1 MASSR
6 HLFLGASALA
16 ALLLAGCGGNPPV
29 TQNTPD
35 AGNSSR
41 VTVIVHDSFAISDEL
56 KNQFAKE
63 TGYALNIVTNGDGG
77 ALANK
82 LVLTKDS
89 PLGDVA
95 YGIDNTFASRAV
107 AEGVFAPYESK
118 AQSELGKGLALPTAN
133 SGSAPL
139 TAIDYGDV
147 CLNLDTAWFAD
158 NNVPEPQTLTD
169 LTKPEYRD
177 LTVVTNAATS
187 SPGLSFLLATI
198 GEFGPDEYLNYWG
211 ELTDNG
217 LKVVDGWEDA
227 YYVDFSANG
236 EGDRPIA
243 LSYASSP
250 AFTLT
255 EDGSESTTTAML
267 GTCFRQ
273 VEYAGVLTNAENP
286 EGAQAFIDFLLGTDF
301 QSTIADAMYMY
312 PATDT
317 VELPADWAKFAPVP
331 EQPIALDPTE
341 IATNRDAWIKAWSAK
356 VIG

>member
-1 MASSR
+1 MKLNISQR
-6 HLFLGASALA
+6 LMIGAATVVTLALSACATPTADGSTQPPQA
-16 ALLLAGCGGNPPV
+16 APSV
-29 TQNTPD
+29 
-35 AGNSSR
+35 
-41 VTVIVHDSFAISDEL
+41 VKVVVHDSFQFSDAQRE
-56 KNQFAKE
+56 QFEEESGFKLE
-63 TGYALNIVTNGDGG
+63 ILTNGDGG

-107 AEGVFAPYESK
+107 AENVFASYSSPNSLELS
-118 AQSELGKGLALPTAN
+118 QSLALP
-133 SGSAPL
+133 GSDAL

-147 CLNLDTAWFAD
+147 CLNLDPQWFTD
-158 NNVPEPQTLTD
+158 NDVVEPQTLED
-169 LTKPEYRD
+169 LTKPEYKD

-187 SPGLSFLLATI
+187 SPGLSFLFATI
-198 GEFGPDEYLNYWG
+198 GKFGSDGYLDYWADL
-211 ELTDNG
+211 EANG

-227 YYVDFSANG
+227 YYVDFSGTG

-255 EDGSESTTTAML
+255 EDGTETTTSAML
-267 GTCFRQ
+267 DTCFRQ
-273 VEYAGVLTNAENP
+273 VEYAGVLTNATNP
-286 EGAQAFIDFLLGTDF
+286 QGGQAFIDYLLTNSF

-312 PATDT
+312 PASDG
-317 VELPADWAKFAPVP
+317 VDLPSEWAKFAPVP
-331 EQPIALDPTE
+331 TDPISLDATE
-341 IATNRDAWIKAWSAK
+341 IADNRDAWIKAWNAA